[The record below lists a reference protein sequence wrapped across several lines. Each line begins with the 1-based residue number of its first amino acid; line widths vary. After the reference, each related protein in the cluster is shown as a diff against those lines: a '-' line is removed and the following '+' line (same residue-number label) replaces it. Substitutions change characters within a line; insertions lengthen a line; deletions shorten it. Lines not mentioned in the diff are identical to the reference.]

1 MVAAGTSIERSL
13 VGRDDELAMVEAALG
28 QGRGGALIEGE
39 PGIGKTALWIAGTE
53 AARDRGAR
61 VLQARP
67 GETERRLSFSAL
79 DDLLSGALDDVLPH
93 VAAPRRRA
101 LEVALL
107 RANDPDAAPDPRGVS
122 TAVLE
127 VVRWLA
133 RDRPVV
139 VAIDDLQWLDPG
151 SGRVLA
157 FALRRLEPGEVR
169 VLATRRAGPDQL
181 SSPMVQTLDERAIAR
196 LTLQPLEISA
206 IEAIIRRQ
214 VGVRLSRPAR
224 REVFELSGGNP
235 LFAVE
240 LARAHG
246 AEPPWSADAELP
258 DRLASAIR
266 RRVGAFEPPVREV
279 LCAAALSQQPSVRTL
294 ASVTGRPDAE
304 VLDAA
309 VAAERAGVAL
319 IGDDPRAQGAQ
330 MVGFRHPL
338 FRSAATELLSPVR
351 VRALHQA
358 YARVVDDP
366 EELARHFAASAS
378 VPDDDVAAALDRASR
393 HARSRGALD
402 AAAEMHELAAR
413 FTPDGDEELRA
424 RRTIA
429 AAASL
434 FDAGDRCAA
443 EEHLRSRLDAI
454 PPGVQRANA
463 LIALAIMCWNDL
475 ARSDDFLDR
484 AEDEADDVPR
494 VRAKI
499 LATRAWIEAY
509 GRSLERAVA
518 CAAEAVQLADRH
530 RIPVVRAALAVW
542 AWARLLQGQDTLEAL
557 ARGLA
562 LSESYVRA
570 DPCTPR
576 LSAAMGRRWVGDL
589 VTARELLEA
598 EAETISATGAET
610 SLLEVLGPLAE
621 IQWRLGDWPAAAR
634 NLRAAE
640 DLADDVGVT
649 PSRAAQWSHVG
660 ALLAAGQG
668 GVEEALEIARRGAAA
683 AASVGDRFSEAHNH
697 AAIAFTLLAAS
708 DATAAVVSFTR
719 ARRLLDEL
727 GVREV
732 GVLGAMGD
740 GLEALAA
747 SGLRDELAAVVTE
760 LEAASAGGRR
770 PWAAA
775 DAARGRAF
783 LLEGEAAEI
792 EMAEAATA
800 YTRLGM
806 PFEAARC
813 RLWLGTWLRH
823 RRQQR
828 RARDTLAHA
837 QETFERLGAVRWQA
851 RAASELA
858 RVGGRPP
865 APMGLTD
872 AEREVADLVAEGLT
886 NSDIAARLHLSV
898 RTVEAHLSH
907 AFAKLGVHSRT
918 ALVAK
923 LRPG

>member
-1 MVAAGTSIERSL
+1 MVASGVSLERSL
-13 VGRDDELAMVEAALG
+13 VGRDDELAKVEAALG
-28 QGRGGALIEGE
+28 QGRGGALLEGE

-53 AARDRGAR
+53 MARDRGAC
-61 VLQARP
+61 VLESRP
-67 GETERRLSFSAL
+67 GEAERRLSFSAL
-79 DDLLSGALDDVLPH
+79 DDLLSNELDEVLPH
-93 VAAPRRRA
+93 IPSPRRRA

-107 RANDPDAAPDPRGVS
+107 RTDDHDASPDPRGVS

-127 VVRWLA
+127 VVRRLA
-133 RDRPVV
+133 HDRTVV
-139 VAIDDLQWLDPG
+139 IAVDDLQWLDPG
-151 SGRVLA
+151 SARVLT
-157 FALRRLEPGEVR
+157 FALRRLEPGEVT
-169 VLATRRAGPDQL
+169 VLASRRAGPDPL
-181 SSPMVQTLDERAIAR
+181 PVPLVRTLDERAITR

-206 IEAIIRRQ
+206 IETIIRRQ
-214 VGVRLSRPAR
+214 LGMRFSRPAWKH
-224 REVFELSGGNP
+224 VFELSGGNP
-235 LFAVE
+235 LLAVE

-266 RRVGAFEPPVREV
+266 RRIGAFEPPVREV
-279 LCAAALSQQPSVRTL
+279 LCAAALTQLPSIRIL
-294 ASVTGRPDAE
+294 ASVTGRPDTE
-304 VLDAA
+304 VFDAA
-309 VAAERAGVAL
+309 LAAERAGVAL
-319 IGDDPRAQGAQ
+319 IGDDPGAPGAP
-330 MVGFRHPL
+330 MLGFRHPL
-338 FRSAATELLSPVR
+338 FRSAATELLPPAR

-366 EELARHFAASAS
+366 EELARHLAASAT
-378 VPDDDVAAALDRASR
+378 VPDDDVAAALEGASR
-393 HARSRGALD
+393 HARNRGALD
-402 AAAEMHELAAR
+402 AASELYEQAAR
-413 FTPDGDEELRA
+413 FTLDGEEELRA

-454 PPGVQRANA
+454 PQGIQRANA

-484 AEDEADDVPR
+484 AEDEANDVPKI
-494 VRAKI
+494 RAKI
-499 LATRAWIEAY
+499 LAARAWIEAY
-509 GRSLERAVA
+509 GRSLERAAA
-518 CAAEAVQLADRH
+518 CADEAVQLADRH
-530 RIPVVRAALAVW
+530 RIPVVRAALAVS
-542 AWARLLQGQDTLEAL
+542 AWARLLQGRDATEAL

-562 LSESYVRA
+562 LGESYVRA

-589 VTARELLEA
+589 ITARELLEA

-649 PSRAAQWSHVG
+649 PSRAAQWAHVE

-668 GVEEALEIARRGAAA
+668 RLEEAVEIARRGVAAA
-683 AASVGDRFSEAHNH
+683 ESVGDRFSEAHNH
-697 AAIAFTLLAAS
+697 AAIAFAVLAAGH
-708 DATAAVVSFTR
+708 APAAVDSFRR
-719 ARRLLDEL
+719 ARTLLDEL

-747 SGLRDELAAVVTE
+747 SGERDELAALVAE
-760 LEAASAGGRR
+760 LETASEGRRR

-783 LLEGEAAEI
+783 LLDGETAEI

-800 YTRLGM
+800 YSSLGM

-813 RLWLGTWLRH
+813 QLWLGTWLRH

-837 QETFERLGAVRWQA
+837 QKTFVRLGAVPWQTH
-851 RAASELA
+851 AASELA

-872 AEREVADLVAEGLT
+872 AEREVANLVAEGLT
-886 NSDIAARLHLSV
+886 NSDIAVRLHLSV

-907 AFAKLGVHSRT
+907 AFVKLGVHSRT

-923 LRPG
+923 FRPR

>member
-1 MVAAGTSIERSL
+1 
-13 VGRDDELAMVEAALG
+13 
-28 QGRGGALIEGE
+28 
-39 PGIGKTALWIAGTE
+39 
-53 AARDRGAR
+53 
-61 VLQARP
+61 
-67 GETERRLSFSAL
+67 
-79 DDLLSGALDDVLPH
+79 
-93 VAAPRRRA
+93 
-101 LEVALL
+101 
-107 RANDPDAAPDPRGVS
+107 
-122 TAVLE
+122 
-127 VVRWLA
+127 
-133 RDRPVV
+133 
-139 VAIDDLQWLDPG
+139 
-151 SGRVLA
+151 
-157 FALRRLEPGEVR
+157 
-169 VLATRRAGPDQL
+169 
-181 SSPMVQTLDERAIAR
+181 
-196 LTLQPLEISA
+196 
-206 IEAIIRRQ
+206 
-214 VGVRLSRPAR
+214 
-224 REVFELSGGNP
+224 
-235 LFAVE
+235 
-240 LARAHG
+240 
-246 AEPPWSADAELP
+246 
-258 DRLASAIR
+258 
-266 RRVGAFEPPVREV
+266 
-279 LCAAALSQQPSVRTL
+279 
-294 ASVTGRPDAE
+294 

-319 IGDDPRAQGAQ
+319 IGDNPGAQGAQ
-330 MVGFRHPL
+330 TVGFRHPL

-366 EELARHFAASAS
+366 EELARHLAASAS

-454 PPGVQRANA
+454 PQGVQRANA

-499 LATRAWIEAY
+499 LAARAWIEAY
-509 GRSLERAVA
+509 GRSLERAAA
-518 CAAEAVQLADRH
+518 CAAEAVQLADRY

-542 AWARLLQGQDTLEAL
+542 AWARLLQGRDASEAL

-562 LSESYVRA
+562 LSESYVST

-589 VTARELLEA
+589 ITARELLGA

-610 SLLEVLGPLAE
+610 SLLEILGPLAE
-621 IQWRLGDWPAAAR
+621 IQWRLGDWPTAAG
-634 NLRAAE
+634 NLRAAD

-649 PSRAAQWSHVG
+649 PSRVAQWSHVG

-668 GVEEALEIARRGAAA
+668 RVEEALEIARRGAAA

-697 AAIAFTLLAAS
+697 AAIAFALLAAG
-708 DATAAVVSFTR
+708 DAPAAVVSFTR
-719 ARRLLDEL
+719 ARRLVDDL

-732 GVLGAMGD
+732 GVLGVMGD

-747 SGLRDELAAVVTE
+747 SGLRDELAAVVAE

-813 RLWLGTWLRH
+813 QLWLGTWLRY

-828 RARDTLAHA
+828 RARDTLGHA
-837 QETFERLGAVRWQA
+837 QETFERLGAVPWQA

-872 AEREVADLVAEGLT
+872 AEREVVDLVAEGLT